1 MTRIRPIGGPL
12 RRALATAAL
21 ALTLAPAALSA
32 EPLTIIVP
40 WGAGGSSDV
49 YARTL
54 ALSMEKTLGT
64 DVVILNRP
72 GAAGTL
78 GTTEVARARPDG
90 NTIGVSALAPFTMQP
105 HLRNL
110 AYDVNSFDYVCKPF
124 SSPMALVVNENSD
137 FKTLD
142 DVIAYAK
149 EHPGALKYGSPGPGS
164 LPHLA
169 MVELGQKAGVEW
181 THLPTQGGDPGNV
194 RNLLG
199 HHIDMVP
206 IQIVPIASNP
216 IRPLAVFT
224 EERIDELGDVPT
236 VKELGFDM
244 AHIIWGAMFAPKG
257 VAPERLK
264 ALEDACA
271 TAVASEDYQAM
282 LEKVKV
288 PDLYTGMDET
298 NAFAQK
304 ESDKFKRLLG
314 DAGMTRQ

>member
-1 MTRIRPIGGPL
+1 MTVH
-12 RRALATAAL
+12 RRALKRAAAAAAFAL
-21 ALTLAPAALSA
+21 ALAPAALSA
-32 EPLTIIVP
+32 EPLTIVVP

-54 ALSMEKTLGT
+54 ALSMEKTLDT
-64 DVVILNRP
+64 DIVILNRP

-78 GTTEVARARPDG
+78 GTTEVARAAPDG
-90 NTIGVSALAPFTMQP
+90 NTIGVSALAPYTMQP

-110 AYDVNSFDYVCKPF
+110 AYDVASFDYICKPF
-124 SSPMALVVNENSD
+124 SSPMALVVNADSD
-137 FKTLD
+137 FETLD

-149 EHPGALKYGSPGPGS
+149 ENPGGLKYGSPGPGS

-199 HHIDMVP
+199 RHIDMVP

-224 EERIDELGDVPT
+224 DERIPELDGVPT
-236 VKELGFDM
+236 VKELGYDM
-244 AHIIWGAMFAPKG
+244 AHIIWGAMFVPKG
-257 VAPERLK
+257 IAPERLA
-264 ALEDACA
+264 ALEAACA
-271 TAVASEDYQAM
+271 TAVASQDYQAL

-288 PDLYTGMDET
+288 PDLYTGMAET
-298 NAFAQK
+298 NAFAQA

-314 DAGMTRQ
+314 DAGMTKQ

>member
-1 MTRIRPIGGPL
+1 MDRY
-12 RRALATAAL
+12 RRALSCAVAAAGIAL
-21 ALTLAPAALSA
+21 APVAAAA

-54 ALSMEKTLGT
+54 AQSMEKTLDT

-78 GTTEVARARPDG
+78 GTTEVARAKPDG
-90 NTIGVSALAPFTMQP
+90 NTIGVSALAPYTMQP

-110 AYDVNSFDYVCKPF
+110 AYDVSSFEYICKPF
-124 SSPMALVVNENSD
+124 SSPMALVVNEDSD
-137 FKTLD
+137 FRTLD
-142 DVIAYAK
+142 DVIAYARA
-149 EHPGALKYGSPGPGS
+149 HPGELKYGSPGPGS

-169 MVELGQKAGVEW
+169 MVELGQLADVEW

-199 HHIDMVP
+199 RHIDMVP

-236 VKELGFDM
+236 FKELGYDT
-244 AHIIWGAMFAPKG
+244 AHVIWGAMFTPKETP
-257 VAPERLK
+257 PERLA
-264 ALEDACA
+264 ALEEACE
-271 TAVASEDYQAM
+271 TAVASDEFQAL

-298 NAFAQK
+298 NAFAK
-304 ESDKFKRLLG
+304 AESDKFKRLLEA
-314 DAGMTRQ
+314 AGMTQQ

>member
-1 MTRIRPIGGPL
+1 MARLFARPVM
-12 RRALATAAL
+12 RALAAL
-21 ALTLAPAALSA
+21 GLAVSLAPAAHA
-32 EPLTIIVP
+32 ADPLTLIVP

-64 DVVILNRP
+64 DIVILNRP

-78 GTTEVARARPDG
+78 GTTEVARAKPDG
-90 NTIGVSALAPFTMQP
+90 NTVGVSALAPFTMQP
-105 HLRNL
+105 HLRHL
-110 AYDVNSFDYVCKPF
+110 AYDVSSFDYICKPY
-124 SSPMALVVNENSD
+124 SSPMALVVSDDSD

-142 DVIAYAK
+142 DVIGYAK
-149 EHPGALKYGSPGPGS
+149 AHPGELKYGSPGPGS

-181 THLPTQGGDPGNV
+181 THLPTQGGDTGNV

-224 EERIDELGDVPT
+224 DERLADLPDVPT
-236 VKELGFDM
+236 VKELGYDM
-244 AHIIWGAMFAPKG
+244 AHVIWGAMFAPKG
-257 VAPERLK
+257 VDPARL
-264 ALEDACA
+264 AQLEDACA
-271 TAVASEDYQAM
+271 AAVASDEYQSL
-282 LEKVKV
+282 LETVKV

-298 NAFAQK
+298 NSFAVE
-304 ESDKFKRLLG
+304 ESDKFKRLLAA
-314 DAGMTRQ
+314 AGMTQQ